1 MDISF
6 IHSVI
11 WRFLLET
18 SCFNWDMLLV
28 SDQLALVSGSTI
40 FIMTKTFRPRHIEF
54 WRCTMSWKNL
64 NCASHLWSV
73 IFWSTGSEYW
83 IWGVSGR
90 WLPAWGGGVLFCI
103 IVLCGVVPHIF
114 SWVVFPQVFI
124 VWVNDSL
131 FNGRLGINFVLEF
144 SRRVEIFSGSKNMY
158 CCLGSKC
165 GYRILQLLVKLIPL

>member
-1 MDISF
+1 MLQLRHVIGVRSTSTCVWEHNFYNDKNISPP
-6 IHSVI
+6 S
-11 WRFLLET
+11 
-18 SCFNWDMLLV
+18 
-28 SDQLALVSGSTI
+28 
-40 FIMTKTFRPRHIEF
+40 
-54 WRCTMSWKNL
+54 
-64 NCASHLWSV
+64 
-73 IFWSTGSEYW
+73 YW
-83 IWGVSGR
+83 ILKVYDVLKELKLCFASVVNNFLVHRLRILDLRRFWEMITCLG
-90 WLPAWGGGVLFCI
+90 GGGVLFCI

-144 SRRVEIFSGSKNMY
+144 SRRVEIFSGSKDMY